1 MGVEHE
7 KKRANVS
14 AKTKIAVIIIG
25 VLIVISAIQAIEL
38 VEIKNT
44 VKELSVKVAQY
55 SSLTGKASDTL
66 KKNIE
71 TLPGMVGG
79 C

>member
-1 MGVEHE
+1 MKRKRKVE
-7 KKRANVS
+7 KRNI
-14 AKTKIAVIIIG
+14 KTKIAAVILG
-25 VLIVISAIQAIEL
+25 VLIIISTIQAVEL

-44 VKELSVKVAQY
+44 VEELSVKVSQY
-55 SSLTGKASDTL
+55 SSSTGKSSDIL

-71 TLPGMVGG
+71 NLPGMVGG

>member
-1 MGVEHE
+1 MKHE
-7 KKRANVS
+7 KKRKDSNV
-14 AKTKIAVIIIG
+14 KTKVTVIILGI
-25 VLIVISAIQAIEL
+25 LIVISAVQAVEL

-44 VKELSVKVAQY
+44 VEELSVKVSQY
-55 SSLTGKASDTL
+55 SSSTGKSSDIL

-71 TLPGMVGG
+71 NLPGMVGG

>member
-1 MGVEHE
+1 MKHE
-7 KKRANVS
+7 KKRKDSNV
-14 AKTKIAVIIIG
+14 KTKVTVIILGI
-25 VLIVISAIQAIEL
+25 LIVISAVQAVEL

-44 VKELSVKVAQY
+44 VEELSVKVSQY
-55 SSLTGKASDTL
+55 SSSTGKSSDTL

-71 TLPGMVGG
+71 NLPGMVGG